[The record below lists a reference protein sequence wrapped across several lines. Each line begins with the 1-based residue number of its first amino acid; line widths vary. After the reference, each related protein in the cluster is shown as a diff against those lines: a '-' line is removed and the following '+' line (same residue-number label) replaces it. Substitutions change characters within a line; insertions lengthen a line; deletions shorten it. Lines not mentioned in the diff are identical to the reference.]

1 MGSGLGL
8 DVGSGFKLSGL
19 PRNNQLM
26 LLYGQKKSFR
36 VQCVP
41 TVILNL
47 LVGYGVSLQCLSSVP
62 V

>member
-26 LLYGQKKSFR
+26 LLYRAKEE
-36 VQCVP
+36 
-41 TVILNL
+41 
-47 LVGYGVSLQCLSSVP
+47 LQGSVCANSYP
-62 V
+62 